1 MPKYVL
7 SLDARKAK
15 TKIIKKKKKEKKEK
29 KRKKKNSSVCFALQN
44 EIALF

>member
-7 SLDARKAK
+7 SLDANKV
-15 TKIIKKKKKEKKEK
+15 
-29 KRKKKNSSVCFALQN
+29 KNNLSVCFVLQN

>member
-7 SLDARKAK
+7 SLDA
-15 TKIIKKKKKEKKEK
+15 TKVKKKKKKKK
-29 KRKKKNSSVCFALQN
+29 KKKNSSVCFALQN